1 MALARPS
8 VTLETKCWE
17 RDWRLLLTTDR
28 LSVLAERN
36 CFDFAERTLMI
47 NNVADRVQ
55 VCRYAQRAVD
65 RGVITRYIVVEDHAD
80 EALRFFQLTRDALTT
95 GYVYS
100 IAELVSIYLC
110 RTDYLLHYAGDCLP
124 VAPNPWI
131 PAALTYIASRDDL
144 RVANLTWNSNYDEAE
159 RESSSQTADFYV
171 GYGFSDQ
178 CYLVRTS
185 DFRAPIYNEVHPASE
200 RYPDYGG
207 ELFEKR
213 VDAWMRNHQY
223 LRATF
228 KHAAYTHLGAPV
240 SWRSRASQRS
250 VEWLRRA
257 RARLTR

>member
-1 MALARPS
+1 MPPVPS

-47 NNVADRVQ
+47 NNVADRAR
-55 VCRYAQRAVD
+55 VCRHAQRAVD
-65 RGVITRYIVVEDHAD
+65 RGVITSYIVVEEHAAA
-80 EALRFFQLTRDALTT
+80 ALDFFRLTREDFTT
-95 GYVYS
+95 GYHYS
-100 IAELVSIYLC
+100 IAELVSLYLC

-124 VAPNPWI
+124 VASRSWI
-131 PAALTYIASRDDL
+131 PAALQYLASRDDL
-144 RVANLTWNSNYDEAE
+144 RVANLTWDSRYDEAE
-159 RESSSQTADFYV
+159 RESSFQTEDFYV

-185 DFRAPIYNEVHPASE
+185 DFRAPIYGDVHPASA

-213 VDAWMRNHQY
+213 VDAWMRHHRY

-228 KHAAYTHLGAPV
+228 KHAAYAHLGPPT
-240 SWRSRASQRS
+240 SWRSRVSQRS
-250 VEWLRRA
+250 FEWLRRA
-257 RARLTR
+257 RARVTG